1 MPQPDTWLAERSA
14 EAYLAGYLS
23 YGVPL
28 TERASRGCPAAIAA
42 AFDHA
47 DDPLVLEVTLHIG
60 QLEGAWALVFDRR
73 ERLIARHV
81 AKIEALW
88 RTLTASLDIP
98 GMVAAYRQ
106 QAGMTAETE
115 RPGWAAALRA
125 EAVAAAAGMLNGVRS
140 GAEYDDLVIALEDAL
155 AAGATEGKTAALAVA
170 AEKAGKAGFDW
181 PKAYAHMFEPLS
193 TIEGLPGMGDPWVQQ
208 IIAGN
213 AGDIGRTMASMGLD
227 GGTAADMVAAVQDM
241 TQGASIRAV
250 QAMVDYAMSGAM
262 SAGTLTLYA
271 AEGVQ
276 MVDFITAGDSRVCP
290 ACSAAEDNSPYTL
303 DNAPQPG
310 LHPGCRCV
318 LDSSSPLP
326 LSAFTDFLANA

>member
-1 MPQPDTWLAERSA
+1 MSDTWLAEQAA
-14 EAYLAGYLS
+14 EAYLAGYLLH
-23 YGVPL
+23 GVPL
-28 TERASRGCPAAIAA
+28 TERASRGCTAAIAA
-42 AFDHA
+42 ALDNP
-47 DDPLVLEVTLHIG
+47 DDPLVLETTLLIG
-60 QLEGAWALVFDRR
+60 SLTGAWALVFTRR
-73 ERLIARHV
+73 ERLIARHT
-81 AKIEALW
+81 AKVEALW

-106 QAGMTAETE
+106 QAGMTAETQ

-181 PKAYAHMFEPLS
+181 PRAYAHMFEPLT
-193 TIEGLPGMGDPWVQQ
+193 TIEGLPGMADPWVQQ

-213 AGDIGRTMASMGLD
+213 AGDIGRTIASMGLD

-241 TQGASIRAV
+241 TQGAPIRAV

-262 SAGTLTLYA
+262 SAGTQALYA
-271 AEGVQ
+271 AEGVTLLTW
-276 MVDFITAGDSRVCP
+276 ISAGDGRVCVS
-290 ACSAAEDNSPYTL
+290 CDSNEGNSPY
-303 DNAPQPG
+303 APADFPDMPA
-310 LHPGCRCV
+310 HVNCRCV
-318 LDSSSPLP
+318 TGSVDDLP